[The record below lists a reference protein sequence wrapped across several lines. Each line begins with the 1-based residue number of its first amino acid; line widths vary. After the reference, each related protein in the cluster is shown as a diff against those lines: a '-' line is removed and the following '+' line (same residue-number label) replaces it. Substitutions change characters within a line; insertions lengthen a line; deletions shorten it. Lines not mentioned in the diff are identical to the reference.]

1 MPSGDYRAEMAE
13 YGQFCPV
20 SKTSEILCERWTP
33 LILRELMCGSVRF
46 GEIARGVPTVSTAL
60 LTARLRRLAAAGVI
74 TREPTPGGGAD
85 YRLTA
90 AGLELAPII
99 LAMGV
104 WGQRWARSEYTPDDL
119 DPGLLMWD
127 VRRYLRPGGLRAGR
141 TVVEFRFTDAP
152 PGRDH
157 YWLVDDGVADR
168 PVDLCLV
175 SPGFDVDLW
184 VDADLR
190 TLTRVWMGDE
200 AISRALT
207 DGRITL
213 AGVTALQRGFPGWLG
228 RHPVLGS
235 VGPAD

>member
-1 MPSGDYRAEMAE
+1 
-13 YGQFCPV
+13 
-20 SKTSEILCERWTP
+20 
-33 LILRELMCGSVRF
+33 
-46 GEIARGVPTVSTAL
+46 
-60 LTARLRRLAAAGVI
+60 
-74 TREPTPGGGAD
+74 
-85 YRLTA
+85 
-90 AGLELAPII
+90 
-99 LAMGV
+99 
-104 WGQRWARSEYTPDDL
+104 
-119 DPGLLMWD
+119 MWD

-175 SPGFDVDLW
+175 PPGFDVNLW